1 MNAFRLF
8 RVVVLF
14 VMLAV
19 AGVLMV
25 VLSQDSAQQLVR
37 STLPFLGS
45 ALFASGLT
53 FFLIEVTCLYPDR

>member
-1 MNAFRLF
+1 MNTINLLRT
-8 RVVVLF
+8 VIIF

-25 VLSQDSAQQLVR
+25 VLSQDSAQPLVR
-37 STLPFLGS
+37 NTLPFLGG

-53 FFLIEVTCLYPDR
+53 FFLIEVTRLYPDR